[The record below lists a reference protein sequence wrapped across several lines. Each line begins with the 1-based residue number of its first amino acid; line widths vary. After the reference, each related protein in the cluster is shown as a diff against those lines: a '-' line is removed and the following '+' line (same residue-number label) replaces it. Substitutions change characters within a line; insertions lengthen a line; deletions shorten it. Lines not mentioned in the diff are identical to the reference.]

1 MAIDAGSRP
10 QSVDRN
16 AERSAAHMAVLV
28 WISVATA
35 LWHFTIFV
43 PDRFVG
49 GMVGAFMCANV
60 GALLVGVVV
69 EGGSLP
75 TLVEV
80 GLVDAALGA
89 VGGLMGLGGA
99 YVWGTR
105 SERH

>member
-1 MAIDAGSRP
+1 MA
-10 QSVDRN
+10 
-16 AERSAAHMAVLV
+16 LFV

-49 GMVGAFMCANV
+49 GMVGAFVWANL
-60 GALLVGVVV
+60 GALLVGVIA

-80 GLVDAALGA
+80 GLIDAAFGA

-99 YVWGTR
+99 YAWGLR
-105 SERH
+105 AERP